1 MNYFAPLCLRGIF
14 GSGLSGLCKF
24 QNKKPGTA
32 EMVSQVRAYEYLL
45 LINDI
50 HGPRGAF
57 HDDKPDSFRSLCNGG

>member
-1 MNYFAPLCLRGIF
+1 MLGLKIVIFLSLCL
-14 GSGLSGLCKF
+14 SVSVVN
-24 QNKKPGTA
+24 NKKPGAA

-57 HDDKPDSFRSLCNGG
+57 HDNEPDRFRSLCNGG